1 MLRFYVPAAVAL
13 LAIVGLTAVEASFS
27 DRFNST
33 EVTPEEFGKLFANVP
48 KVVGQWVGQDMKEE
62 AATLEMAGAVRHVSR
77 RYTNSETG
85 KSVDLWLIV
94 GHSRDVCRHTPDIC
108 YPSHGMAQKGVKVKQ
123 SIAPKG
129 DEENPATFFTSK
141 FRDER
146 GLGGPLQRVFWAWNG
161 NKEGQF
167 KWDAPEPKSFWS
179 WLPIKSAGPKAYYG
193 NNPALYKVYFTAAME
208 SPEEPVS
215 DNVAVE
221 FAEVMLPSINH
232 ALFPARYPNAGG
244 DAAATAESSAAA
256 IEADAT
262 ASDVTAADSDTE
274 PAVAVPSPESEAK

>member
-1 MLRFYVPAAVAL
+1 MFRFYAPAAVAL

-27 DRFNST
+27 DRFNSSG
-33 EVTPEEFGKLFANVP
+33 VSAEEFGKRFANVP

-123 SIAPKG
+123 SILPPE
-129 DEENPATFFTSK
+129 DEENPAVFFTSK

-161 NKEGQF
+161 NKEGQY

-179 WLPIKSAGPKAYYG
+179 WMPIKSSGPKAYYG

-208 SPEEPVS
+208 SLDEPVG

-221 FAEVMLPSINH
+221 FAEVMLPKINH
-232 ALFPARYPNAGG
+232 ALFPERYPNAGD
-244 DAAATAESSAAA
+244 DAAADASAATTE
-256 IEADAT
+256 EAAA

-274 PAVAVPSPESEAK
+274 PVVAAPAAETEAAH